1 MGRRALLRTLARE
14 TSRAL
19 ARADVARVARATR
32 DVANVA
38 KTNGFAKPF
47 DAKTATAATL
57 ATRVA
62 MRGFAANAGKG
73 ANASAKAQGTKGKFA
88 AMKPRGKG
96 TNAKA
101 KGGEGEGGR
110 AKDGAKEGAEAPKT
124 LAELM
129 RGPSGQQIASLA
141 MLAVAMSLLSATRSD
156 AREI

>member
-1 MGRRALLRTLARE
+1 
-14 TSRAL
+14 
-19 ARADVARVARATR
+19 
-32 DVANVA
+32 
-38 KTNGFAKPF
+38 
-47 DAKTATAATL
+47 
-57 ATRVA
+57 
-62 MRGFAANAGKG
+62 
-73 ANASAKAQGTKGKFA
+73 
-88 AMKPRGKG
+88 MKPRGKG

-156 AREI
+156 AREISFQEFKTKLLEPGAGGTRGGVE